1 MKRFLCSIG
10 MLFASLLLIGVL
22 IISALLGYTIFLGN
36 LPLNQANLVAFLV
49 LALIAIASLKLYS
62 CLGKMRDRTSL
73 EYGDKQTEND
83 GNADGTIDP
92 AELEPYEYEKY
103 VAKTLI
109 ERGYKNAEV
118 TQQSV
123 DYGVDILA
131 VNPEGWRIAV
141 QCKRYH
147 GSVGISAVQEVLAG
161 REYYNCDLA
170 VVYSTGSYT
179 QQAIELARKVH
190 VKLYILN
197 RDGLRAVV

>member
-1 MKRFLCSIG
+1 MR
-10 MLFASLLLIGVL
+10 
-22 IISALLGYTIFLGN
+22 IISKNEDQMGYAADDPMT
-36 LPLNQANLVAFLV
+36 
-49 LALIAIASLKLYS
+49 LK
-62 CLGKMRDRTSL
+62 
-73 EYGDKQTEND
+73 
-83 GNADGTIDP
+83 
-92 AELEPYEYEKY
+92 PYDYEKY
-103 VAKTLI
+103 VASKLL

-118 TQQSV
+118 TQQSA

-170 VVYSTGSYT
+170 TVYTTGSYT

-190 VKLYILN
+190 VKLYILDK
-197 RDGLRAVV
+197 DGLRMVA

>member
-1 MKRFLCSIG
+1 MRRFLCTIG
-10 MLFASLLLIGVL
+10 MLLVSITFVCALTMSVMLGFGLFFGNQVFDKASVG
-22 IISALLGYTIFLGN
+22 
-36 LPLNQANLVAFLV
+36 AFLAF
-49 LALIAIASLKLYS
+49 ALISIISLKLYYW
-62 CLGKMRDRTSL
+62 LAKVRDCSTGEYRAKRT
-73 EYGDKQTEND
+73 EKEA
-83 GNADGTIDP
+83 NARGLTDP

-118 TQQSV
+118 TQQSA

-147 GSVGISAVQEVLAG
+147 GSVGVSAVQEVLAG

-170 VVYSTGSYT
+170 VVYSTGTYT

-190 VKLYILN
+190 VKLYILDK
-197 RDGLRAVV
+197 DGLRTVS